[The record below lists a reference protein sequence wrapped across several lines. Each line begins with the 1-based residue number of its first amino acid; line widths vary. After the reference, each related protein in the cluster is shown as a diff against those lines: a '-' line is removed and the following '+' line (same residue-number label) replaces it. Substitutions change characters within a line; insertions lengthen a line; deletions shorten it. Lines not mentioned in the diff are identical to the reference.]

1 MRVLFFGDVVGR
13 SGLKA
18 LSFFLGPLKE
28 ETKADFVIVN
38 GENAALDGRGL
49 TYDDYLE
56 IYGAGADC
64 VTLGNHFDRK
74 GDILAHLDEEKGLV
88 RPAGWLEEKRGLA
101 SRVYYVEG
109 HGRIRVSNVL
119 GQGMMD
125 RDYASPYEA
134 IDTILRE
141 SDEEVHFVDFH
152 AESTSEKGLFAHYVA
167 GRVSA
172 VLGTHTH
179 VQTSDERILE
189 GHTAF
194 ISDIG
199 MCGDY
204 EGIIGFDAQT
214 TLDKFIRGKR
224 LSIRPGSGDVGMV
237 NAVLIDV
244 DEHSGAARNI
254 ERINRKERYEHQ

>member
-38 GENAALDGRGL
+38 GENAAADGRGL

-74 GDILAHLDEEKGLV
+74 PDILPHLDEEKGIV
-88 RPAGWLEEKRGLA
+88 RPAGYGEEKRGYP
-101 SRVYYVEG
+101 SRVYFVPG
-109 HGRIRVSNVL
+109 HGRIRVSNVM
-119 GQGMMD
+119 GQGLMD
-125 RDYASPYEA
+125 RDYSSPYEA
-134 IDTILRE
+134 IDRILKE
-141 SDEEVHFVDFH
+141 SDEAVHLVDFH
-152 AESTSEKGLFAHYVA
+152 AESTSEKAIFAHFLA
-167 GRVSA
+167 GKVSS
-172 VLGTHTH
+172 VVGTHTH
-179 VQTSDERILE
+179 VQTADERILG

-194 ISDIG
+194 ITDVG

-204 EGIIGFDAQT
+204 DGIIGFDAQT
-214 TLDKFIRGKR
+214 TLDKFVHGKH
-224 LSIRPGSGDVGMV
+224 LALRPGNGDWAMA
-237 NAVLIDV
+237 NAVLVDI
-244 DEHSGAARNI
+244 DEHSGAARKI
-254 ERINRKERYEHQ
+254 ERINRKDKL

>member
-38 GENAALDGRGL
+38 GENAASDGRGL

-74 GDILAHLDEEKGLV
+74 PDILSHLDEEKGIV
-88 RPAGWLEEKRGLA
+88 RPAGYSEEKRGYP
-101 SRVYYVEG
+101 SRAYFVPG
-109 HGRIRVSNVL
+109 HGRIRVSNVM
-119 GQGMMD
+119 GQGLMD

-134 IDTILRE
+134 IDRILRE
-141 SDEEVHFVDFH
+141 SDEVVHFVDFH
-152 AESTSEKGLFAHYVA
+152 AESTSEKGIFAHYLA
-167 GRVSA
+167 GKVSA
-172 VLGTHTH
+172 VVGTHTH
-179 VQTSDERILE
+179 VQTSDERILN

-194 ISDIG
+194 MSDVG

-204 EGIIGFDAQT
+204 DGIIGFDAET
-214 TLDKFIRGKR
+214 TVDKFVRGKR
-224 LSIRPGSGDVGMV
+224 LSLRPGSGKTLMA
-237 NAVLIDV
+237 NAVLVDI
-244 DEHSGAARNI
+244 DEHSGAARKI
-254 ERINRKERYEHQ
+254 ERINRKETL